1 MGLESV
7 GDVEVMSKR
16 PLSAGRYAPAA
27 VLPPYAYVPGHGQ
40 PHPVND
46 PEGHLYVPQ
55 TKGHE
60 PANAAAVHAEVRTTP
75 ALERGSLAATLAA
88 DPQWLYALDL
98 FNGGFY
104 WESHEAWEG
113 FWIALGRNTQEAQC
127 VQGLIRLAAACVKIR
142 EGKPV
147 GVRRH
152 LKRARELLGDIKA
165 APVGSAEGRPTP
177 STAALGLDV
186 GSVAAVVRELEEYS
200 PQCWHTSKT
209 PVVRVLAENLSVAA
223 YRAAGVGD

>member
-1 MGLESV
+1 
-7 GDVEVMSKR
+7 
-16 PLSAGRYAPAA
+16 
-27 VLPPYAYVPGHGQ
+27 
-40 PHPVND
+40 
-46 PEGHLYVPQ
+46 
-55 TKGHE
+55 
-60 PANAAAVHAEVRTTP
+60 
-75 ALERGSLAATLAA
+75 
-88 DPQWLYALDL
+88 
-98 FNGGFY
+98 
-104 WESHEAWEG
+104 
-113 FWIALGRNTQEAQC
+113 
-127 VQGLIRLAAACVKIR
+127 
-142 EGKPV
+142 
-147 GVRRH
+147 